1 MGIWRATL
9 ALLRFMK
16 IAFPVQ
22 DDRGTESRVYGHF
35 GSARL
40 FIMIDTDDDSVET
53 IVNQDMGHEHGQCK
67 PLDALGGHL
76 VDAVVVGGIGG
87 GALRTLNS
95 AGVKVYRAVEGS
107 IQDNLA
113 LTKRG
118 VLPEFR
124 LEHTCAGH
132 TAQGECIH

>member
-1 MGIWRATL
+1 M
-9 ALLRFMK
+9 
-16 IAFPVQ
+16 
-22 DDRGTESRVYGHF
+22 ESQVYTHF

-40 FIMIDTDDDSVET
+40 FITIDTENNLVET
-53 IVNQDMGHEHGQCK
+53 IANQDLGHRHGQCK
-67 PLDALGGHL
+67 PRRALGGIV

-87 GALRTLNS
+87 GALRALNS
-95 AGVKVYRAVEGS
+95 TGVKVYRAVEGS
-107 IQDNLA
+107 IQENLE

-118 VLPEFR
+118 VLPEFT

>member
-1 MGIWRATL
+1 
-9 ALLRFMK
+9 MK

-22 DDRGTESRVYGHF
+22 DDGGVESQVYSHF

-40 FIMIDTDDDSVET
+40 FIMVDIDKNQVET
-53 IVNQDMGHEHGQCK
+53 VVNQDIGHEHGRCK
-67 PLDALGGHL
+67 PLDALGGQL

-107 IQDNLA
+107 IQENLELA
-113 LTKRG
+113 RRG
-118 VLPEFR
+118 VLPEFTM
-124 LEHTCAGH
+124 EHTCAGH
-132 TAQGECIH
+132 GTQGECIH

>member
-1 MGIWRATL
+1 
-9 ALLRFMK
+9 MK

-22 DDRGTESRVYGHF
+22 DDRGMESQVYSHF

-40 FIMIDTDDDSVET
+40 FIMIETEGNAVET
-53 IVNQDMGHEHGQCK
+53 IVNQDMGHRHGQCK

-76 VDAVVVGGIGG
+76 VDAVVVWGIGG
-87 GALRTLNS
+87 GALRALNS

-107 IQDNLA
+107 IQENLE

-118 VLPEFR
+118 VLPEFTI
-124 LEHTCAGH
+124 E
-132 TAQGECIH
+132 